1 MHGRAPSQWHEE
13 YSPTAKPYH
22 VFTGF
27 TAVFPGFDDWQGT
40 HSGVRPHGR
49 LFAKSS
55 VQFVNDGLIG
65 AGGMSNSAA
74 IRDLAPENFLCNLV
88 WNTREKGLKF
98 HYEICDLPK
107 IGKFLLADPYANL
120 HFIRHG
126 WMLDL
131 LNRNIENAEYLRTNA
146 TTMINRERCFILSL
160 KQSKTTCTHH
170 VWTLGEV
177 LSNPQRALSATLGEA
192 NLQMPI
198 ILPEMADASRLSD
211 FARDLKNIGVDI
223 DGTLLESPAVSIQTK
238 TGLKAQ
244 Q

>member
-1 MHGRAPSQWHEE
+1 MHGRAPNQWHEE

-146 TTMINRERCFILSL
+146 TTMINRERSFILSL

-192 NLQMPI
+192 NLQIPI